1 MGSILLFN
9 QVIKSYDGQTVLH
22 DISIKI
28 NDGELF
34 TFLGPSGCGKTTLL
48 RILAG
53 FEKPDSGTIEINGED
68 ITRVTPEKRHI
79 SMVFQHYALF
89 PHMTVFENVSYGLRV
104 RGVAE
109 KNIRA
114 KVAQCLDMVRL
125 DGFAQRDINELSGGE
140 QQRVAI
146 ARAIAV
152 DPGVLLLDEPL
163 SNLDAR
169 LRETTKMEIREL
181 QKSLGITTIFVTHD
195 QQEAMTISDRIA
207 VFHSGRIVRT
217 GSPQDIY
224 NQPQSDF
231 VAGFIGESNI
241 IEKKNFNRF
250 GLTSVEAEMVC
261 IRPQDI
267 RIMEETQVGDLGGRF
282 TGRIIRIEFRGSA
295 IMYHVL
301 VETIMI
307 KVMVFNTGS
316 YRSIL
321 PGTAVLMIVPTHAV
335 KMITSSNIAREN

>member
-1 MGSILLFN
+1 MGSIRFN
-9 QVIKSYDGQTVLH
+9 QIVKSYDGQTILH
-22 DISIKI
+22 DITIEI

-53 FEKPDSGTIEINGED
+53 FEKPDSGTIEINGKD
-68 ITRVTPEKRHI
+68 VTRVIPEKRQI
-79 SMVFQHYALF
+79 SMVFQNYALF

-104 RGVAE
+104 QGVAE
-109 KNIRA
+109 KTIRA
-114 KVAQCLDMVRL
+114 KAALCLDMVRL

-169 LRETTKMEIREL
+169 LRETTKIEIREL
-181 QKSLGITTIFVTHD
+181 QKNLGITTIFVTHD
-195 QQEAMTISDRIA
+195 QQEAMSISDRIA
-207 VFHSGRIVRT
+207 VFHNGRIVRT
-217 GSPQDIY
+217 GSPENIY
-224 NQPQSDF
+224 NDPQSGF

-241 IEKKNFNRF
+241 IERKDFNRF
-250 GLTSVEAEMVC
+250 GLSFVDAEKVC

-267 RIMEETQVGDLGGRF
+267 QIMEEAKPGDPGDRI
-282 TGRIIRIEFRGSA
+282 TGQIIRMEFRGSA
-295 IMYHVL
+295 IMYQVL
-301 VETIMI
+301 VASIMI

-316 YRSIL
+316 YRNIL
-321 PGTAVLMIVPTHAV
+321 PGTTVLMIIPSHAV
-335 KMITSSNIAREN
+335 KTLTSQDAPREN